1 MNNLS
6 TISLDLTTCCKGGI
20 GEDHGMSTLYRITE
34 IDNASSCLTRVA
46 LRIRSVEVMSPRY
59 TDAQKESARVERRKL
74 IEYINRRYGVK
85 GRLEQIPDEVQCPDS
100 WFWETMD
107 NRRGRLKITPGWD

>member
-6 TISLDLTTCCKGGI
+6 TISLDMTTCCKGGI

-46 LRIRSVEVMSPRY
+46 LRIRSVEVMSPCY

-85 GRLEQIPDEVQCPDS
+85 GRLEQIPDEVQCPDN